1 MLYPLKFK
9 DILKETVW
17 GGNKIAHFK
26 GLESTG
32 RPIGES
38 WEISGCNGSESVV
51 KEGPLEGTPLSRL
64 IAEHGDELLG
74 KRLHAIYGNEFPLL
88 LKFIDSQSDL
98 SIQVHPDDELAAK
111 RHGCRGKSEMWY
123 IIDAEPGASVLS
135 GFSREVSKEE
145 FVKLVEENRLTE
157 VLARHEAKPGDVFYL
172 PAGRVHAICK
182 GCLLAEIQETSDITY
197 RIFDYGRL
205 GLDGKPR
212 QLHVEESLDAVDF
225 SIAPSYRTL
234 YEKKEGESEIIRTKW
249 FTTSIVETSAPL
261 RKDLSGMDSF
271 VTVMCVDGEGTL
283 QTGIPAF
290 KGGPTK
296 GHVTSIRRGESV
308 LIPASALSV
317 EFIPSGKPL
326 KLLLSFIDE

>member
-17 GGNKIAHFK
+17 GGNKIAPFK

-38 WEISGCNGSESVV
+38 WEISGCKGSESVV
-51 KEGPLEGTPLSRL
+51 KEGSLEGTSLSRL

-74 KRLHAIYGNEFPLL
+74 KRLHSIYGNEFPLL

-123 IIDAEPGASVLS
+123 IIDAEPGASVIS
-135 GFSREVSKEE
+135 GFSKEISKEE
-145 FVKLVEENRLTE
+145 YQKLVAENRLTD
-157 VLARHEAKPGDVFYL
+157 VLARHEARPGDVFFL

>member
-9 DILKETVW
+9 LILKQTVW
-17 GGNKIAHFK
+17 GGSLIASLK
-26 GLESTG
+26 GLGPVEG
-32 RPIGES
+32 PVGES
-38 WEISGCNGSESVV
+38 WEISGCKGSESVV
-51 KEGPLEGTPLSRL
+51 AEGPLEGKTMSWLL
-64 IAEHGDELLG
+64 ENCGDELVG
-74 KRLHAIYGNEFPLL
+74 KRIHDIYGNEFPLL
-88 LKFIDSQSDL
+88 LKFIDSNSDL
-98 SIQVHPDDELAAK
+98 SIQVHPDDDLAEA

-123 IIDAEPGASVLS
+123 IIDAAPGASVIS
-135 GFSREVSKEE
+135 GFSREISKEE
-145 FVKLVEENRLTE
+145 YKTLVAENRLTD
-157 VLARHEAKPGDVFYL
+157 VLARHDARPGDVFFL
-172 PAGRVHAICK
+172 PAGRVHAICS

-234 YEKKEGESEIIRTKW
+234 YDKKEGETEIIRTKW
-249 FTTSIVETSAPL
+249 FTTSVVETSAPL
-261 RKDLSGMDSF
+261 TKDLSGLDSF
-271 VTVMCVDGEGTL
+271 VTVMCLEGEGSL
-283 QTGIPAF
+283 QTGLPSF
-290 KGGPTK
+290 EGGPTK

-317 EFIPSGKPL
+317 AFIPSGKPL

>member
-17 GGNKIAHFK
+17 GGNKIAPFK

-38 WEISGCNGSESVV
+38 WEISGCKGSESVV

-172 PAGRVHAICK
+172 PAGRVHAICT

-212 QLHVEESLDAVDF
+212 QLHVEESMDAVDF
-225 SIAPSYRTL
+225 TVAKDYRTS
-234 YEKKEGESEIIRTKW
+234 YDKKEGESEIIRTKW
-249 FTTSIVETSAPL
+249 FTTSVVEAHSPVL
-261 RKDLSGMDSF
+261 KDLSGMDSF
-271 VTVMCVDGEGTL
+271 LTVMCMEGSGSL

-290 KGGPTK
+290 EGGPTK
-296 GHVTSIRRGESV
+296 GHVTPIRKGESV
-308 LIPASALSV
+308 LIPASATAV
-317 EFIPSGKPL
+317 TFVPDEPL
-326 KLLLSFIDE
+326 KLLLSFIA